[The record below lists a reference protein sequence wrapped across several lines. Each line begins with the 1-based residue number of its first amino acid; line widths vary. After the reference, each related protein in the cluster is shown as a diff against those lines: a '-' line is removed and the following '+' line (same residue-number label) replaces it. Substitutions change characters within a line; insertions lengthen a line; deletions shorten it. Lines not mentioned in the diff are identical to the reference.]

1 MKIFSR
7 VYADLI
13 TPRDFWPDLGPDSG
27 NPESGNFFDLI
38 EPIHLIIGGIVLVL
52 IIVSLFMIFKS
63 KKK

>member
-13 TPRDFWPDLGPDSG
+13 TPRDFWPDLGP
-27 NPESGNFFDLI
+27 NPDNPNSVDFFDLI

-52 IIVSLFMIFKS
+52 VIVSLFMIFKS